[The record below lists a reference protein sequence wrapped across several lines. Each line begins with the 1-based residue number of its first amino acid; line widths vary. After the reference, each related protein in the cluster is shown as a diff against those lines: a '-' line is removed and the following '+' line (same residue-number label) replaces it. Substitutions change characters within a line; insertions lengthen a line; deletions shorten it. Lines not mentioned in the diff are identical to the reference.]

1 MKDSLYWGAGWAWD
15 DTPEAYQPYLS
26 PLMYHKG
33 MVRLQLLPVLLPVI
47 LQRYPVIL
55 YPLIILFTTQHRR
68 VLLLPE
74 SLP

>member
-1 MKDSLYWGAGWAWD
+1 MSTENETWRDASSA
-15 DTPEAYQPYLS
+15 E
-26 PLMYHKG
+26 
-33 MVRLQLLPVLLPVI
+33 VLPVLLPVI